1 MMRRSCS
8 GALKKNNML
17 NTVVVARDGV
27 EALEYLF
34 GTGMYAGLSHKQ

>member
-1 MMRRSCS
+1 MMRRSRS
-8 GALKKNNML
+8 GALKKNNKL

-34 GTGMYAGLSHKQ
+34 GTGVYAGLSHKQ